1 MTLEFNLVQGTLKTG
16 KVVAVKKL
24 SSLGQSARAI
34 SEFEGEVK
42 LISNVHHR
50 NLVRLLGCCNK
61 GPERLLVYE
70 YMPNSSLDR
79 VLFGWPPDTS
89 LWFFSFFP
97 QKLFCSS

>member
-1 MTLEFNLVQGTLKTG
+1 MQGTLKNG
-16 KVVAVKKL
+16 NVIAVKKL
-24 SSLGQSARAI
+24 SLGQSARAI

-79 VLFGWPPDTS
+79 VLFGWPPHTFLLLS
-89 LWFFSFFP
+89 VSSIFP
-97 QKLFCSS
+97 GN